1 MDDTKEKL
9 SDLVRKSIEPR
20 VVTKDGVDFLVHN
33 NEMSVKD
40 LTALTEKYA
49 PAPRR
54 RTGTT
59 TLARLQSYIDFTN
72 RHRNDDSIVLVEGT
86 VDKNSI
92 KAEALTIFNADPK
105 GGDELKAG
113 HSDFRCD
120 YKFPISKELAAF
132 IAKNGQRMS
141 QSDFALFLEDHIT
154 DMASPYGV
162 NLNGEITNDFSSIEK
177 ALGGKGADPIT
188 MLELS
193 RGLEVRVTE
202 TVKNATKL
210 QSGEM
215 CLKYSTEHSNADGTP
230 LTIPAWFLISLPL
243 FEGGQPVDV
252 PVRLRYRV
260 TEGTAIW
267 FYELYQM
274 NKAFDAAFDQAVEY
288 IKEQTELPV
297 FVV

>member
-9 SDLVRKSIEPR
+9 SDSVRKSIEPR
-20 VVTKDGVDFLVHN
+20 VITNSGVDFLVHN

-40 LTALTEKYA
+40 LSALTDKYL

-59 TLARLQSYIDFTN
+59 TLARLQSYIDFTL
-72 RHRNDDSIVLVEGT
+72 RHKNEDSIVLVEGT

-105 GGDELKAG
+105 GGDDLKAG
-113 HSDFRCD
+113 HGDFKCD

-132 IAKNGQRMS
+132 IDNNGKRMS
-141 QSDFALFLEDHIT
+141 QADFALFLEDHIT
-154 DMASPYGV
+154 DMASPHDSETVGGV
-162 NLNGEITNDFSSIEK
+162 SNFSQVEK

-230 LTIPAWFLISLPL
+230 LTIPAWFLIRLPL

-260 TEGTAIW
+260 NEGTAIW

-274 NKAFDAAFDQAVEY
+274 NKAFDEAFDQAVAY